1 MTFKGIGLSAA
12 DTTKKRRQTLPTA
25 NQRHARH
32 FAPFSAPSLPPP
44 LLPQLPRV
52 GQTLI
57 LPAPVS
63 QPTPLPISVQPPS
76 DQRLEFLARH
86 LLASGL
92 AILPT
97 ETVYGLAAS
106 SASAN
111 GLEKLR
117 ALLSGTTPL
126 PPPHPPQTWHAPHTW
141 HAPSAEIVMQALEIR
156 SPLHKRLFQVLTPG
170 PVRFIATRPD
180 GLAAKTAARIVA
192 ELGCLPGAID
202 SPQGEISVRI
212 PDATHTRDILAR
224 VGVPIVMERV
234 SAVTVAGQPLADARH
249 PTAADAARAAAL
261 GIEFLDLGPTRLG
274 VPSTTIRLLSS
285 GGYSIIT
292 EGAMEE
298 KTIRRKVERV
308 MLMVCTGNTCR
319 SPMARAIAEHA
330 LATMAEQSAASSP
343 GLAPVPTRVIS
354 AGVAAGE
361 GASMTPEAREALR
374 EMGIDAGPHR
384 AKALTR
390 EMLRSADIVFAMTSQ
405 HLAALRSAEPTAA
418 RDAALLDPT
427 GKDVEDPIGGPLEDY
442 RVVARAM
449 RAMIDKRLTEIIARD
464 QAHDQSRNR
473 STP

>member
-1 MTFKGIGLSAA
+1 M
-12 DTTKKRRQTLPTA
+12 
-25 NQRHARH
+25 
-32 FAPFSAPSLPPP
+32 
-44 LLPQLPRV
+44 
-52 GQTLI
+52 
-57 LPAPVS
+57 S
-63 QPTPLPISVQPPS
+63 QPTPLISVQHPS

-86 LLASGL
+86 LLAGGL

-106 SASAN
+106 AASAP

-126 PPPHPPQTWHAPHTW
+126 PPPHPLHPPHTW
-141 HAPSAEIVMQALEIR
+141 HAPSADIVMQALEIR
-156 SPLHKRLFQVLTPG
+156 SPLQKRLFQVLTPG

-180 GLAAKTAARIVA
+180 GAAAKITAT
-192 ELGCLPGAID
+192 LGCIPGAID

-261 GIEFLDLGPTRLG
+261 GIELLDLGPTRLG

-285 GGYSIIT
+285 GGYSIIA
-292 EGAMEE
+292 EGAMDE

-361 GASMTPEAREALR
+361 GAPMTPEAREALR

-390 EMLRSADIVFAMTSQ
+390 EMLRSADVVFAMTSQ
-405 HLAALRSAEPTAA
+405 HLAALRSAEPSAA
-418 RDAALLDPT
+418 RDAALLDPA

-449 RAMIDKRLTEIIARD
+449 RAMIEKRLSEIIARD
-464 QAHDQSRNR
+464 KAHDQSRNR

>member
-12 DTTKKRRQTLPTA
+12 DTTKKRRQTRPTA
-25 NQRHARH
+25 NHRHDRH
-32 FAPFSAPSLPPP
+32 FAHFRAPSLPPP
-44 LLPQLPRV
+44 VLPQLPRV

-63 QPTPLPISVQPPS
+63 QPTPLPISIQSPS

-86 LLASGL
+86 LLAGGL

-106 SASAN
+106 AASAT
-111 GLEKLR
+111 GLKNLR
-117 ALLSGTTPL
+117 ALLSGTA
-126 PPPHPPQTWHAPHTW
+126 PPHPLHPPHTW
-141 HAPSAEIVMQALEIR
+141 HAPSADIVMQALEIR
-156 SPLHKRLFQVLTPG
+156 SPLQKRLFQVLTPG

-180 GLAAKTAARIVA
+180 GAAAKITAT
-192 ELGCLPGAID
+192 LGCLPGAID

-249 PTAADAARAAAL
+249 PTVADAARAAAL
-261 GIEFLDLGPTRLG
+261 GIELLNLGPTRLG

-285 GGYSIIT
+285 GGYSIIA
-292 EGAMEE
+292 EGAMDE

-361 GASMTPEAREALR
+361 GAPMTPEAREALR

-390 EMLRSADIVFAMTSQ
+390 EMLRSADVVFAMTSQ
-405 HLAALRSAEPTAA
+405 HLAALRSAEPSAA
-418 RDAALLDPT
+418 RDAALLDPA

-449 RAMIDKRLTEIIARD
+449 RAMIEKRLSEIIARD
-464 QAHDQSRNR
+464 KAHDQSRNR